1 MIIFSKT
8 IQIPACVLHGICG
21 LYFVF
26 ISNSC
31 GGFIQFG
38 QAIYLEIV
46 TSDWVDLGNL
56 SIACITRP
64 ETCGPEGAAVA
75 LWIKINTC
83 NFPACVITSMIQQKT
98 GFYICCSYGNGL
110 R

>member
-1 MIIFSKT
+1 MEFLID
-8 IQIPACVLHGICG
+8 
-21 LYFVF
+21 LYIVF
-26 ISNSC
+26 IFNFC
-31 GGFIQFG
+31 GGLFQVDQGIH
-38 QAIYLEIV
+38 LERV
-46 TSDWVDLGNL
+46 YSDWADLGNL

-83 NFPACVITSMIQQKT
+83 NFPACVITSMRQQKT
-98 GFYICCSYGNGL
+98 GFYICCSLGNGL